1 MNTMFC
7 DLGTVHQTSC
17 AHTPQQNGIAERK
30 HRHLLNVARSLM
42 LPSSMINGKSP
53 FELVY
58 KKKPNLSYLSPNDEG
73 KDSPVEDGS
82 MKPSIDT
89 ADFAQG
95 MYQEGRQFVVHFFDQ
110 NWSEGNV
117 HNSDTS
123 LTQIVD
129 SLDDGQT
136 LILRR
141 SNR

>member
-1 MNTMFC
+1 L
-7 DLGTVHQTSC
+7 LGFSLEGSERLLIYEFLPNGSLDQFIFVHQTSC

-30 HRHLLNVARSLM
+30 HRHLLNVARSL
-42 LPSSMINGKSP
+42 I
-53 FELVY
+53 
-58 KKKPNLSYLSPNDEG
+58 PNDDG
-73 KDSPVEDGS
+73 KYSSIEDGS